1 MVTEPND
8 PPIRFEENKV
18 KIAENSIREKNNTT
32 VHTLVLGE
40 GERRL

>member
-8 PPIRFEENKV
+8 PPMRFAENEE
-18 KIAENSIREKNNTT
+18 KIADNSIREKNNTT